1 MEEDKLA
8 PSDKPLLVAGRM
20 SHSDFEPSKIPLP
33 NVLEILGMQK
43 DK

>member
-1 MEEDKLA
+1 VLDDEYKT
-8 PSDKPLLVAGRM
+8 SDKPLIVAGRM